1 MITAREDLIQ
11 YHCDHTLTPGD
22 WGREGPEREKLIT
35 AREDLIQYHCDHTLT
50 PGDWGRE
57 GPEREK
63 LITAREDLIQYHC
76 DHTLTPGGGREGPER
91 GSYTKG
97 NFQTQRKDTS
107 RLHCIIV
114 QCMGKP
120 YYLNTPVKCWTEI
133 QWHIS
138 IPDNNGTEGKVRCPQ
153 FRG

>member
-22 WGREGPEREKLIT
+22 WRREGPEREKLIT

-76 DHTLTPGGGREGPER
+76 DHTLTPGGGREVREVP
-91 GSYTKG
+91 TLKG
-97 NFQTQRKDTS
+97 IFRHKGKIQVD
-107 RLHCIIV
+107 CIV
-114 QCMGKP
+114 LLC
-120 YYLNTPVKCWTEI
+120 NVWEN
-133 QWHIS
+133 HI
-138 IPDNNGTEGKVRCPQ
+138 I
-153 FRG
+153 